1 MLLAVAPAAAAGM
14 AGVAG
19 VAVGSAA
26 TSLGVAAAFWALLG
40 AMPIDDAVSGLATLA
55 IAAVSIAAVWA
66 ASNLPRS
73 IARRLRRSR
82 PAAAGSASAGRCCGV
97 AQRVAVPPGL
107 DGEQVLAAA
116 RGRFMGLQAAW
127 DAGDVAALQKLTTP
141 DMLDELMLMLAA
153 RDADASRTDVIS
165 LHAELLAL
173 EELGPAYL
181 ASVEFSG
188 LIRESDERGEQ
199 PFRELWMLASSK
211 DGSPSW
217 RLARQQALF

>member
-1 MLLAVAPAAAAGM
+1 
-14 AGVAG
+14 
-19 VAVGSAA
+19 
-26 TSLGVAAAFWALLG
+26 
-40 AMPIDDAVSGLATLA
+40 MPIDDATTLLTLSG
-55 IAAVSIAAVWA
+55 IAAASIAALWA
-66 ASNLPRS
+66 LSLLPRG
-73 IARRLRRSR
+73 IAARRRRPRSAAGGADSALRCC
-82 PAAAGSASAGRCCGV
+82 AAA
-97 AQRVAVPPGL
+97 QRLAVPPGL

-141 DMLDELMLMLAA
+141 DMLDELVPMLAA
-153 RDADASRTDVIS
+153 RDAGASRTDVIS